1 MSFSEVN
8 KAEKLWKIL
17 EMVGEIQKNK
27 TDKLRITR
35 VKFAGKNLVNFQVWR
50 KNQETGDIFP
60 IKDQKVSFNV
70 DFTDKVIEILERV

>member
-60 IKDQKVSFNV
+60 IKDQKVSFNA